1 MLKIFWIY
9 LFFLSF
15 IFALETNFSA
25 EARLRIENFHDDES
39 STSATASYF
48 RSRLSADLKKSIYN
62 LHFQLQ
68 DSRLLGYK
76 FSSLNSNQNILDLH
90 QVYANINGPFN
101 GRNKIRIGRFEMPLG
116 KQRLFGRS
124 NWSNFGKSFEGI
136 ILRRNTKKGN
146 IKFFHLINRD
156 LYPLDDQF
164 DYKING
170 VYGATRFSFN
180 KSKLKQKIDS
190 NKLLND
196 NPLQLDYYFF
206 SENIVLTPKENI
218 QQRQTLGFRL
228 EKGFSTFVIES
239 ELATQYGVY
248 YSDKIDAHL
257 ASINLR
263 IPINKGPIRF
273 VAFSKE
279 YISGDEYHL
288 GGSDGVLSGFAKP
301 FGSSHLYHGYYD
313 NPLHTKF
320 SDNTHQGLNEWYIKA
335 DLLLPF
341 KIDFIIKY
349 HDFKDAVDINRYGSE
364 LDFVFSK
371 KLLLGGE
378 IIQGVSIYF
387 PDQGERFE
395 AAYLMILVNI

>member
-62 LHFQLQ
+62 LYFQIQ
-68 DSRLLGYK
+68 DSRLLGHQS
-76 FSSLNSNQNILDLH
+76 SSLNSNQNILDLH

-146 IKFFHLINRD
+146 IKFFHLINGD

-170 VYGATRFSFN
+170 VYGATKFSLN

>member
-116 KQRLFGRS
+116 EQRLFGRS

-146 IKFFHLINRD
+146 IKFFHLINGD
-156 LYPLDDQF
+156 LYPLDNQF

-218 QQRQTLGFRL
+218 RQRQTLGFRL

>member
-146 IKFFHLINRD
+146 IKFFHLINGD

-395 AAYLMILVNI
+395 AAYLMILVSI

>member
-25 EARLRIENFHDDES
+25 EARLRIKNFHDDES

-146 IKFFHLINRD
+146 IKFFHLINGD

-378 IIQGVSIYF
+378 IVQGVSIYF

-395 AAYLMILVNI
+395 AAYLMILVSI

>member
-90 QVYANINGPFN
+90 QVYANINGPFS

-146 IKFFHLINRD
+146 IKFFHLINGD

-320 SDNTHQGLNEWYIKA
+320 SDNPHQGLNEWYIKA

>member
-124 NWSNFGKSFEGI
+124 NWSNYGRSFEGFTVN
-136 ILRRNTKKGN
+136 RNTKKGN
-146 IKFFHLINRD
+146 IKFFHLINAD

-228 EKGFSTFVIES
+228 EKRFSPFVIES
-239 ELATQYGVY
+239 ELAAQYGTY
-248 YSDKIDAHL
+248 YSDEIDAYL
-257 ASINLR
+257 FSVNLK
-263 IPINKGPIRF
+263 IPINKDFIRS

-279 YISGDEYHL
+279 YISGDKYHL

-378 IIQGVSIYF
+378 IVQGVSIYF
-387 PDQGERFE
+387 PDQGDRFE

>member
-146 IKFFHLINRD
+146 IKFFHLINGD

-170 VYGATRFSFN
+170 VYGATKFSLN

>member
-1 MLKIFWIY
+1 MLKISCVYIS
-9 LFFLSF
+9 FLSF

-25 EARLRIENFHDDES
+25 EARLRVENFHDNES

-68 DSRLLGYK
+68 DSRLLGYQS
-76 FSSLNSNQNILDLH
+76 SSLNSNQNILDLH

-124 NWSNFGKSFEGI
+124 NWSNYGRSFEGI
-136 ILRRNTKKGN
+136 TIKRNTKKGN
-146 IKFFHLINRD
+146 IKFFHLINTD

-170 VYGATRFSFN
+170 VYGATKFSFN
-180 KSKLKQKIDS
+180 NSKLKQKIDS

-196 NPLQLDYYFF
+196 NPFQLDYYFF
-206 SENIVLTPKENI
+206 SENIVLTPKENM
-218 QQRQTLGFRL
+218 QRRKTLGFRV
-228 EKGFSTFVIES
+228 EKEFRLFSIES
-239 ELATQYGVY
+239 ELVQQNGTY
-248 YSDKIDAHL
+248 YTDEIDAYL
-257 ASINLR
+257 YSINLK
-263 IPINKGPIRF
+263 IPINKGSIRS

-279 YISGDEYHL
+279 YISGDKYHL

-301 FGSSHLYHGYYD
+301 FGSGHSYHGYYD
-313 NPLHTKF
+313 NPLHTNF
-320 SDNTHQGLNEWYIKA
+320 SNNAHQGLNEWYIKT

-341 KIDFIIKY
+341 NIDLIIKY

-378 IIQGVSIYF
+378 IVQGVSIYF

>member
-116 KQRLFGRS
+116 EQRLFGRS

-146 IKFFHLINRD
+146 IKFFHLINGD

>member
-116 KQRLFGRS
+116 EQRLFGRS

-146 IKFFHLINRD
+146 IKFFHLINGD

-170 VYGATRFSFN
+170 VYGATRFRFN

>member
-9 LFFLSF
+9 LFSLRF

-25 EARLRIENFHDDES
+25 EARLRMENFHDDES

-48 RSRLSADLKKSIYN
+48 RSRLSVDLKKSIYN

-68 DSRLLGYK
+68 DSRLLGYQS
-76 FSSLNSNQNILDLH
+76 SSLNSNQNILDLH

-124 NWSNFGKSFEGI
+124 NWSNYGHSFEGI
-136 ILRRNTKKGN
+136 TVKRNTKKGN
-146 IKFFHLINRD
+146 IKFFHLINTD

-170 VYGATRFSFN
+170 VYGMRKFSFN

-190 NKLLND
+190 NKFLND
-196 NPLQLDYYFF
+196 NPFQLDYYFF
-206 SENIVLTPKENI
+206 SENIVMTPKENM

-228 EKGFSTFVIES
+228 EKGFSPFVIES
-239 ELATQYGVY
+239 ELAAQYGTY
-248 YSDKIDAHL
+248 YSDEIDAYL
-257 ASINLR
+257 FSINLKM
-263 IPINKGPIRF
+263 PINKGSIRS

-279 YISGDEYHL
+279 YISGDKYHL

-301 FGSSHLYHGYYD
+301 FGSGHSYHGYYD
-313 NPLHTKF
+313 NPLHTNF
-320 SDNTHQGLNEWYIKA
+320 SNNAHQGLNEWYIKTE
-335 DLLLPF
+335 LLLPF
-341 KIDFIIKY
+341 NVDLSIKY

-378 IIQGVSIYF
+378 IVQGVSIYF

-395 AAYLMILVNI
+395 ATYLMILVNI

>member
-146 IKFFHLINRD
+146 IKFFHLINGD
-156 LYPLDDQF
+156 LYPLDNQF

>member
-146 IKFFHLINRD
+146 IKFFHLINGD

-288 GGSDGVLSGFAKP
+288 GGSDGVLSGFAKS

>member
-146 IKFFHLINRD
+146 IKFFHLINGD

-170 VYGATRFSFN
+170 VYGATRFN
-180 KSKLKQKIDS
+180 LNNSKLKQKIDS
-190 NKLLND
+190 NKLLSD
-196 NPLQLDYYFF
+196 NPFQLDYYFF

-228 EKGFSTFVIES
+228 EKRFSPFVIES
-239 ELATQYGVY
+239 ELAAQYGTY
-248 YSDKIDAHL
+248 YSDEIDAYL
-257 ASINLR
+257 FSVNLK
-263 IPINKGPIRF
+263 IPINKDFIRS

-279 YISGDEYHL
+279 YISGDKYHL

-320 SDNTHQGLNEWYIKA
+320 SDNIHQGLNEWYIKV
-335 DLLLPF
+335 DLLMPF
-341 KIDFIIKY
+341 KIDLVIKY
-349 HDFKDAVDINRYGSE
+349 HDFKDAVDINKYGSE

>member
-25 EARLRIENFHDDES
+25 EARLRIENFHDDEG

-76 FSSLNSNQNILDLH
+76 FSSLNLNQNILDLH

-146 IKFFHLINRD
+146 IKFFHLINGD

-170 VYGATRFSFN
+170 IYGATRFSFN

-378 IIQGVSIYF
+378 TIQGVSIYF

>member
-101 GRNKIRIGRFEMPLG
+101 GRNKIKIGRFEMPLG

-124 NWSNFGKSFEGI
+124 NWSNYGRSFEGI
-136 ILRRNTKKGN
+136 TVKRNTKKGD
-146 IKFFHLINRD
+146 IKFFHLINKD
-156 LYPLDDQF
+156 LYPLNDQF

-170 VYGATRFSFN
+170 VYGATKFSLN

>member
-1 MLKIFWIY
+1 MLKISCAYIS
-9 LFFLSF
+9 FLSF

-25 EARLRIENFHDDES
+25 EARLRVENFYDDES
-39 STSATASYF
+39 STTATASYF
-48 RSRLSADLKKSIYN
+48 RTRLGIELKKIIYD
-62 LHFQLQ
+62 LYFQMQ
-68 DSRLLGYK
+68 DSRLLGHQS
-76 FSSLNSNQNILDLH
+76 SSLNSNQNILDLH

-146 IKFFHLINRD
+146 IKFFHLINGD

-248 YSDKIDAHL
+248 HSDKIDAHL

-313 NPLHTKF
+313 NSLHTKF

>member
-1 MLKIFWIY
+1 
-9 LFFLSF
+9 
-15 IFALETNFSA
+15 
-25 EARLRIENFHDDES
+25 
-39 STSATASYF
+39 
-48 RSRLSADLKKSIYN
+48 
-62 LHFQLQ
+62 
-68 DSRLLGYK
+68 
-76 FSSLNSNQNILDLH
+76 
-90 QVYANINGPFN
+90 
-101 GRNKIRIGRFEMPLG
+101 MPLG

-146 IKFFHLINRD
+146 IKFFHLINGD

-257 ASINLR
+257 GSINLR

>member
-124 NWSNFGKSFEGI
+124 NWSNYGRSFEGI
-136 ILRRNTKKGN
+136 TVKRNTKKGN
-146 IKFFHLINRD
+146 IKFFHLINGD

-180 KSKLKQKIDS
+180 KSRLKQKIDS

>member
-146 IKFFHLINRD
+146 IKFFHLINGD

-239 ELATQYGVY
+239 ELATQYCVY

>member
-68 DSRLLGYK
+68 DSRLLGYQS
-76 FSSLNSNQNILDLH
+76 SSLNSNQNILDLQ
-90 QVYANINGPFN
+90 QVYTNINGPFN
-101 GRNKIRIGRFEMPLG
+101 GRNKIKIGRFEMPLG

-146 IKFFHLINRD
+146 IKFFHLINGD

-170 VYGATRFSFN
+170 VYGATRFN
-180 KSKLKQKIDS
+180 LNNSKLKQKIDS
-190 NKLLND
+190 NKLLSD
-196 NPLQLDYYFF
+196 NPFQLDYYFF

-228 EKGFSTFVIES
+228 EKRFSPFVIES
-239 ELATQYGVY
+239 ELAAQYGTY
-248 YSDKIDAHL
+248 YSDEIDAYL
-257 ASINLR
+257 FSVNLK
-263 IPINKGPIRF
+263 IPINKDFIRS

-279 YISGDEYHL
+279 YISGDKYHL

-320 SDNTHQGLNEWYIKA
+320 SDNIHQGLNEWYIKV
-335 DLLLPF
+335 DLLMPF
-341 KIDFIIKY
+341 KIDLVIKY
-349 HDFKDAVDINRYGSE
+349 HDFKDAVDMNEYGSE

>member
-146 IKFFHLINRD
+146 IKFFHLINGD

-228 EKGFSTFVIES
+228 EKEFSTFVIES

>member
-146 IKFFHLINRD
+146 IKFFHLINGD

-364 LDFVFSK
+364 LDFIFSK

>member
-136 ILRRNTKKGN
+136 TVKRNTKKGN
-146 IKFFHLINRD
+146 IKFFHLINGD

-349 HDFKDAVDINRYGSE
+349 HDFKDAVDIKRYGSE

>member
-116 KQRLFGRS
+116 EQRLFGRS

-146 IKFFHLINRD
+146 IKFFHLINGY
-156 LYPLDDQF
+156 LYPLDNQF

-248 YSDKIDAHL
+248 YSDKIDSHL

>member
-101 GRNKIRIGRFEMPLG
+101 GRNKIKIGRFEMPLG

-146 IKFFHLINRD
+146 IKFFHLINGD

-239 ELATQYGVY
+239 ELATQYGLY
-248 YSDKIDAHL
+248 YSDKIDAYL

-395 AAYLMILVNI
+395 AAYLIILVNI

>member
-1 MLKIFWIY
+1 MLKISCVYIS
-9 LFFLSF
+9 FLSF

-25 EARLRIENFHDDES
+25 EARLRVENFHDDES
-39 STSATASYF
+39 STAATASYF
-48 RSRLSADLKKSIYN
+48 RTRLGTELKKSIYN
-62 LHFQLQ
+62 LYFQIQ
-68 DSRLLGYK
+68 DSRLLGHLS
-76 FSSLNSNQNILDLH
+76 SSLNSNQNILDLH
-90 QVYANINGPFN
+90 QVYASINGPFN

-146 IKFFHLINRD
+146 IKFFHLINGD

-335 DLLLPF
+335 DLLMPF
-341 KIDFIIKY
+341 KIDLVIKY
-349 HDFKDAVDINRYGSE
+349 HNFKDAVDINEYGSE
-364 LDFVFSK
+364 LDFLFSK
-371 KLLLGGE
+371 KLILGGE
-378 IIQGVSIYF
+378 IVQGFSIYF
-387 PDQGERFE
+387 PDQGESFE
-395 AAYLMILVNI
+395 AAYLMILINI

>member
-146 IKFFHLINRD
+146 IKFFHLINGD

-349 HDFKDAVDINRYGSE
+349 HDFKDAVDVNRYGSE

>member
-1 MLKIFWIY
+1 MLKISCVYIS
-9 LFFLSF
+9 FLSF

-25 EARLRIENFHDDES
+25 EARLRVENFHDNES

-116 KQRLFGRS
+116 EQRLFGRS

-146 IKFFHLINRD
+146 IKFFHLINGD

-170 VYGATRFSFN
+170 VYGATKFSLN

-378 IIQGVSIYF
+378 IVQGVSIYF

>member
-146 IKFFHLINRD
+146 IKFFHLINGD

-395 AAYLMILVNI
+395 AAYLMIFVNI

>member
-146 IKFFHLINRD
+146 IKFFHLINGD

-248 YSDKIDAHL
+248 YSEKIDAHL

>member
-68 DSRLLGYK
+68 DSRLLGHQS
-76 FSSLNSNQNILDLH
+76 SSLNSNQNILDLH

-146 IKFFHLINRD
+146 IKFFHLINGD
-156 LYPLDDQF
+156 LYPLDNQF

>member
-25 EARLRIENFHDDES
+25 EARLRIKNFHDDES

-146 IKFFHLINRD
+146 IKFFHLINGD

-395 AAYLMILVNI
+395 AAYLMILVSI

>member
-9 LFFLSF
+9 LFFLRL

-68 DSRLLGYK
+68 DSRLLGYQS
-76 FSSLNSNQNILDLH
+76 SSLNSNQNILDLH

-116 KQRLFGRS
+116 KQRLFGKS
-124 NWSNFGKSFEGI
+124 NWSNYGRSFEGI
-136 ILRRNTKKGN
+136 TVKRNTKKGN
-146 IKFFHLINRD
+146 IKFFHLINTD

-170 VYGATRFSFN
+170 VYGATKFSFN
-180 KSKLKQKIDS
+180 NSKLKQKIDS

-196 NPLQLDYYFF
+196 NPFKLDYYFF
-206 SENIVLTPKENI
+206 IENIVLTPKENI

-228 EKGFSTFVIES
+228 EKGFSPFVIES
-239 ELATQYGVY
+239 ELAAQHGTY
-248 YSDKIDAHL
+248 YSDEIDAYL
-257 ASINLR
+257 VSFNLK
-263 IPINKGPIRF
+263 IPINRGSFRS

-279 YISGDEYHL
+279 YISGDKYHL

-301 FGSSHLYHGYYD
+301 FGSGHSYHGYYD
-313 NPLHTKF
+313 NPLHTRF
-320 SDNTHQGLNEWYIKA
+320 SSNSHQGLNEWYIKTE
-335 DLLLPF
+335 LLLPF
-341 KIDFIIKY
+341 NVGLIIKY

-378 IIQGVSIYF
+378 IVQGVSIYF

>member
-136 ILRRNTKKGN
+136 TVKRNTKKGN
-146 IKFFHLINRD
+146 IKFFHLINGD

>member
-146 IKFFHLINRD
+146 IKFFHLINGD

-170 VYGATRFSFN
+170 VYGATRFN
-180 KSKLKQKIDS
+180 LNNSKLKQKIDS
-190 NKLLND
+190 NKLLSD
-196 NPLQLDYYFF
+196 NPFQLDYYFF

-228 EKGFSTFVIES
+228 EKRFSPFVIES
-239 ELATQYGVY
+239 ELAAQYGTY
-248 YSDKIDAHL
+248 YSDEIDAYL
-257 ASINLR
+257 FSVNLK
-263 IPINKGPIRF
+263 IPINKDFIRS

-279 YISGDEYHL
+279 YISGDKYHL

-320 SDNTHQGLNEWYIKA
+320 SDNIHQGLNEWYIKV
-335 DLLLPF
+335 DLLMPF
-341 KIDFIIKY
+341 KIDLVIKY
-349 HDFKDAVDINRYGSE
+349 HDFKDAVDMNEYGSE

>member
-68 DSRLLGYK
+68 DSRLLGYQS
-76 FSSLNSNQNILDLH
+76 SSLNSNQNILDLH

-101 GRNKIRIGRFEMPLG
+101 GRNKIKIGRFEMPLG

-146 IKFFHLINRD
+146 IKFFHLINGD

-170 VYGATRFSFN
+170 VYGATRFN
-180 KSKLKQKIDS
+180 LNNSKLKQKIDS
-190 NKLLND
+190 NKLLSD
-196 NPLQLDYYFF
+196 NPFQLDYYFF

-228 EKGFSTFVIES
+228 EKRFSPFVIES
-239 ELATQYGVY
+239 ELAAQYGTY
-248 YSDKIDAHL
+248 YSDEIDAYL
-257 ASINLR
+257 FSVNLK
-263 IPINKGPIRF
+263 IPINKDFIRS

-279 YISGDEYHL
+279 YISGDKYHL

-313 NPLHTKF
+313 NSLHTKF
-320 SDNTHQGLNEWYIKA
+320 SDNAHQGLNEWYIKA
-335 DLLLPF
+335 DVLMPF
-341 KIDFIIKY
+341 KIDLVIKY
-349 HDFKDAVDINRYGSE
+349 HDFKDAVDINEYGSE

-371 KLLLGGE
+371 KLILGGE
-378 IIQGVSIYF
+378 IVQGVSIYF

>member
-146 IKFFHLINRD
+146 IKFFHLINGD
-156 LYPLDDQF
+156 LYPLDNQF

-320 SDNTHQGLNEWYIKA
+320 SDNTHQGLNEWCIKA